1 MLAQEESLKAA
12 KTGSR
17 PAARPLFV
25 RLFPE
30 GGSSV
35 LHYFAFL
42 LIILL
47 AVISLFPTYWA
58 LITSFKPPRDVA
70 TIPPSLILTQPSLEN
85 YTNLIRGTG
94 VANAPVVQWLWNS
107 VITSLLATI
116 GVVLLASLAGYSFA
130 RKYFPWRD
138 QLFWL
143 IISTMLVPGWSTII
157 ALYVL
162 TLKMGLHDTY
172 AVLILPAL
180 ASPFALFLF
189 RQFAI
194 TLPEELFQAAKIDGA
209 SEIQLWWRIAVPLS
223 RPVIATLAIFTFV
236 GHWNDFLWPL
246 LVLNKQQIYTLP
258 VGVSIIMYQLQGAGP
273 SYGIAMAAAILMSV
287 LPIVAFLLAQRQMI
301 EGITIGSVKG

>member
-1 MLAQEESLKAA
+1 MLAQERSLKADA
-12 KTGSR
+12 PR
-17 PAARPLFV
+17 AHPAARSLWG
-25 RLFPE
+25 RIFPE
-30 GGSSV
+30 GGASA
-35 LHYFAFL
+35 LRYLALL
-42 LIILL
+42 LIIVL

-58 LITSFKPPRDVA
+58 LITSFKSPRDVA
-70 TIPPSLILTQPSLEN
+70 TIPPSLVLTQPSFEN
-85 YTNLIRGTG
+85 YVNLIRGTG
-94 VANAPVVQWLWNS
+94 IANAPVLSWVWNS
-107 VITSLLATI
+107 IITSVLATI

-130 RKYFPWRD
+130 RKRFPWRD
-138 QLFWL
+138 QLCWL

-162 TLKMGLHDTY
+162 TLKMGMHDTY

-194 TLPEELFQAAKIDGA
+194 TLPEELFQAATLDGA
-209 SEIQLWWRIAVPLS
+209 RELQLWWRIAVPLS

-287 LPIVAFLLAQRQMI
+287 LPIAAFLLMQKQMI
-301 EGITIGSVKG
+301 EGITVGSVKG